1 MHDRAAGPTGAIKSA
16 AAVAIEMMILLNI
29 DLRIA
34 QVRPR
39 VEKSVQRL
47 LALIRV
53 PAPDSRS
60 GIMITSTTRPRSL
73 LATGLWSIAK
83 TFEVATN
90 MLVIIMESSEILYGL

>member
-1 MHDRAAGPTGAIKSA
+1 MHDREARPTGAVNST
-16 AAVAIEMMILLNI
+16 AVIASETMILLNI
-29 DLRIA
+29 AFLITR
-34 QVRPR
+34 VRPR

-73 LATGLWSIAK
+73 LATGLWAVAK
-83 TFEVATN
+83 AFEVATN
-90 MLVIIMESSEILYGL
+90 MLVITMESSEILYGL